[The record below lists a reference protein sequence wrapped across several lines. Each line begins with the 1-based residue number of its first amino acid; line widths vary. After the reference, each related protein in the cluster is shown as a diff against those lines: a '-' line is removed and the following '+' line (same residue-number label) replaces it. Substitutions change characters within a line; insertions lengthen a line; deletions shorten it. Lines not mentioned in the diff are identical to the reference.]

1 MQTLLL
7 DLRYA
12 SRQLWTNWGFTLLV
26 VLTVSLGIGANTAI
40 FSMVNGFHKPLPVPD
55 PEQIVVLA
63 AQTKGDE
70 TGYRYRLSFLQLE
83 DLRRQGTQF
92 SDVFGGDINQGGM
105 SIAGRAYPFVY
116 TFVTGNFFTGLGVV
130 PALGRLF
137 HPGEGEAPGGEVSM
151 VLGYAFWQKHL
162 GGRADIIGQ
171 QIRLDGVAARVIGI
185 TPPEFHGVYEGLDPE
200 GYVPL
205 SNLNFKGLF
214 TDRDR
219 RSLTTFARLKPGVSI
234 RQAQSSLDVL
244 TARLEQQYPATDKG
258 ISIRIIPEPD
268 ARPVPLGSLTER
280 LPAIRTFA
288 LLLAAVVLLLACMN
302 VANLLLVRGTVRQRE
317 LAIRAALGSGRARL
331 IRQALT
337 ESLLLGLLG
346 AAGGL
351 ILGKWAS
358 DGFAASID
366 LATDFPTLLDFT
378 FDWRVFSYAL
388 AAAVVTGLLI
398 GLWPAWRASRT
409 DAGAALHDGARGDSG
424 GPGRQRVRGML
435 VIGQVAGSLVLLI
448 IAGLF
453 MRGLQNARNLKL
465 GFDPD
470 HLLNVRMDPE
480 WAGYDQPRTKDFYRE
495 LERRVKA
502 LPAVESASFALSVP
516 MGYYS
521 AGRIV
526 FIEGRPL
533 DPDRQPPAIGC
544 NFVGPSYFE
553 TLGTR
558 ILRGRAFAESDDE
571 HAPLVAIVNQTMA
584 SRYWP
589 NQDPLG
595 KRLRTNS
602 TEAPLVQV
610 VGVAEDGKYLSVSE
624 AQLPYFY
631 LPLAQNYMS
640 MRVLQVRSQAAPE
653 ELSSRVEREIHA
665 LDPDMPFTDQQTMRR
680 ALNGLGG
687 WLLLRL
693 GARQAAAMGLLG
705 LILAVVGVYGVVSYG
720 AAQRTREIGIRMAM
734 GARPVDV
741 LQLILRQGVSLVA
754 GGVGLGLVLTLAVAR
769 VLQRVILM
777 AEATDPLAYVGV
789 TLLLTLIA
797 LAACYIPARR
807 AMKVDPTVALRHE

>member
-40 FSMVNGFHKPLPVPD
+40 FSMVNGFHKPLPVPNPD
-55 PEQIVVLA
+55 QIVVLA

-70 TGYRYRLSFLQLE
+70 TGLGYRLSFLQVQ
-83 DLRRQGTQF
+83 DLRRQATQF

-105 SIAGRAYPFVY
+105 SISGHAYPFVY

-137 HPGEGEAPGGEVSM
+137 RPGEGEAPGGDVSM
-151 VLGYAFWQKHL
+151 VLSYGFWQKHL

-171 QIRLDGVAARVIGI
+171 QIRLDGIAARVIGI

-234 RQAQSSLDVL
+234 RQAQSSLDVV

-337 ESLLLGLLG
+337 ESLLLALLG

-366 LATDFPTLLDFT
+366 LATDFPTLLDFS

-398 GLWPAWRASRT
+398 GLWPALASVRDGSRRGAARWRARRFRRT
-409 DAGAALHDGARGDSG
+409 RPPARAQHAGDRTGGRVAGAVDHRRPVHAQLAECAESEAGFRSRPSAQRPH
-424 GPGRQRVRGML
+424 GPGVGRLRPAAHQGFLSRAGAPRQRP
-435 VIGQVAGSLVLLI
+435 
-448 IAGLF
+448 
-453 MRGLQNARNLKL
+453 AR
-465 GFDPD
+465 
-470 HLLNVRMDPE
+470 RS
-480 WAGYDQPRTKDFYRE
+480 Q
-495 LERRVKA
+495 
-502 LPAVESASFALSVP
+502 SASFALQRPHGLLQRRADRIHRRTPARSGP
-516 MGYYS
+516 AA
-521 AGRIV
+521 AGHRLQFRGPV
-526 FIEGRPL
+526 LFRDAAE
-533 DPDRQPPAIGC
+533 PASC
-544 NFVGPSYFE
+544 ADAPSPKP
-553 TLGTR
+553 TMSTR
-558 ILRGRAFAESDDE
+558 RWS
-571 HAPLVAIVNQTMA
+571 AIVNQTMA
-584 SRYWP
+584 ARYWP

-595 KRLRTNS
+595 KRFRTNS
-602 TEAPLVQV
+602 PDAPLVQV

-631 LPLAQNYMS
+631 MPLAQNYMS
-640 MRVLQVRSQAAPE
+640 MRVLQVRSQAA
-653 ELSSRVEREIHA
+653 
-665 LDPDMPFTDQQTMRR
+665 RR
-680 ALNGLGG
+680 KN
-687 WLLLRL
+687 
-693 GARQAAAMGLLG
+693 
-705 LILAVVGVYGVVSYG
+705 
-720 AAQRTREIGIRMAM
+720 
-734 GARPVDV
+734 
-741 LQLILRQGVSLVA
+741 
-754 GGVGLGLVLTLAVAR
+754 
-769 VLQRVILM
+769 
-777 AEATDPLAYVGV
+777 
-789 TLLLTLIA
+789 
-797 LAACYIPARR
+797 
-807 AMKVDPTVALRHE
+807 